1 MQILSYFKK
10 LIKTD
15 RFRKNDMNLYNNI
28 EKKEDNIIQ
37 KDFEKTDDIKR
48 KILILTKLNKLL
60 DAE

>member
-1 MQILSYFKK
+1 
-10 LIKTD
+10 
-15 RFRKNDMNLYNNI
+15 MNLYNNI